1 MLKEY
6 DKGYVIFLNKL
17 KDKIIDSQQKAV
29 MSVNKELL
37 LLYWNIGNLIL
48 NKQGEG
54 ILEDLIIDELSKDLK
69 IAFPNMQG
77 FSERNLR
84 CMRKFAE
91 AYKDEEFVK
100 EVASKIS
107 WSHNIILM
115 DKIDDYDKRVYYINK
130 IIENSWEKTTL
141 IKEIEFEN
149 SEEENLNYV
158 DEKENYEEDTSTKDI
173 DEIYVNEKQNS
184 KVDINDVIENKPL
197 VNTVEKT
204 ESELKELWEEKDDH
218 IDEMILKQDISI
230 ELIKDKYMLDFLT
243 FLEEATE
250 KDLQKQFEKHVVE
263 YFLEINAS
271 FSFVGSN
278 FHIEVEK
285 EDYYVGL
292 LFYNLDIRCY
302 VNVELK
308 IGNFRPE
315 YLGKLSF
322 YLSLI
327 DDKLK
332 KNEDKPSIGI
342 LICKDEEKLI
352 VQYAF
357 KDDVNSEEDKE
368 YSLAQD
374 IPKEFK
380 SILPTV
386 KKIGLGVK
394 EKLKG

>member
-6 DKGYVIFLNKL
+6 DKGYVIFLNEL

-29 MSVNKELL
+29 ISVNKELL
-37 LLYWNIGNLIL
+37 MLYWSIGNLIL

-69 IAFPNMQG
+69 ISFPNMQG
-77 FSERNLR
+77 FSEKNLR

-115 DKIDDYDKRVYYINK
+115 DEIDDYNKRVYYINK
-130 IIENSWEKTTL
+130 IIENSWGKTTL
-141 IKEIEFEN
+141 IKEIEIEN
-149 SEEENLNYV
+149 SEEESLNDT
-158 DEKENYEEDTSTKDI
+158 DEKENYKEDI
-173 DEIYVNEKQNS
+173 DEADVNEKQDS
-184 KVDINDVIENKPL
+184 KIDNNDVIENKPIID
-197 VNTVEKT
+197 TVEKT
-204 ESELKELWEEKDDH
+204 YSELKELWEEEDNH

-250 KDLQKQFEKHVVE
+250 KDLQKQFENQVVE
-263 YFLEINAS
+263 YFLEIHAG

-308 IGNFRPE
+308 IGKFRPE

-332 KNEDKPSIGI
+332 KKEDKPSIGI

-368 YSLAQD
+368 YSLTQD

-380 SILPTV
+380 STLPTV
-386 KKIGLGVK
+386 KKIGLGIK